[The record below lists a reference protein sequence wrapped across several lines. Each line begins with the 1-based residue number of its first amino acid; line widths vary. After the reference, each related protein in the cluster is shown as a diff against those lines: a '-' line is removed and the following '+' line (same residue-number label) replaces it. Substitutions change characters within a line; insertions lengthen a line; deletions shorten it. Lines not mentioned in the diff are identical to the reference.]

1 MVPLVYLLSQDTCIP
16 KISPTEGH
24 VTDVALNK
32 TSVLLPYNSDKT
44 KKLRKRYKNY
54 KKTHLYDYMNIY
66 IYIYIYIYIHTYKYT
81 KTILNSY
88 KVAV

>member
-24 VTDVALNK
+24 VTDVAVNK

-44 KKLRKRYKNY
+44 K
-54 KKTHLYDYMNIY
+54 
-66 IYIYIYIYIHTYKYT
+66 
-81 KTILNSY
+81 
-88 KVAV
+88 